1 MATFTVKRSEWY
13 RGKGYEES
21 KLLRED
27 GKRCCIGFVGQQCGF
42 TDERLLGISTVAR
55 SRYNGD
61 SSAWPAWMLKE
72 FSGEIQEAYT
82 VNDRESITDGERE
95 AQLKEIFKRNGY
107 EIVFVD

>member
-13 RGKGYEES
+13 RGKGDEES

-42 TDERLLGISTVAR
+42 ADERLLGISTVAR
-55 SRYNGD
+55 ARDNGD
-61 SSAWPAWMLKE
+61 SSVWPAWMLKE
-72 FSGEIQEAYT
+72 LGGEIQEAYT

-95 AQLKEIFKRNGY
+95 AQLKEIFKRNGD